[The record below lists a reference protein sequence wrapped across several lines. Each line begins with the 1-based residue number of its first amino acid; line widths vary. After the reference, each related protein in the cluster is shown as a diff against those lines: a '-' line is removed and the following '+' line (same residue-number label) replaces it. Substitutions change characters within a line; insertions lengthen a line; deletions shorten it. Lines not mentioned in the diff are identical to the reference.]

1 MAYDVVYIKKF
12 LYLHGAVE
20 NDLLKKLMKNEGN
33 RSTIKAMGLNPL
45 TLSFGKDMEKAFL
58 RKYFQ
63 DSVFQFRVAFLSVTG
78 LYGIF
83 GLLDEPTV
91 QDYARYFLYIRF
103 GVVIPFLMIVFS
115 LSFTKIFKHIWQSL
129 LFISFLIAGSGIA
142 AMTAMVPDNY
152 AYYAGMML
160 IFSAGYFF
168 IKLRFL
174 LATLAG
180 WITLMIFNIGAIWFA
195 EADTTT
201 LITTNFFYGAAN
213 IIGMMAAY
221 YIEFYA
227 RRDFYQKVQLEEE
240 RKKVMEAN
248 RNLEQKVDIRTQELR
263 QSNEDLRVA
272 KEEAEKSD
280 KLKSA
285 FLANMSHE
293 IRTPMNGIL
302 GFAELIKDNDD
313 LDDISENAEIILDNS
328 RHLLELI
335 NDIVDISKIEAGVME
350 MKKDEFRLN
359 DLIHDLAAFFRKDP
373 TVQAKELEIKTN
385 ACLPD
390 NESLIRID
398 RTRLRQVLVNLT
410 KNACKYTGE
419 GYVEIGYKIH
429 DTDLVFYV
437 KDTGIGL
444 EKEHTEFIF
453 NRFMQVAT
461 TISPNEEGVGLGL
474 TISKA
479 IVSQF
484 GGDIWVESEPG
495 QGAIFYFNLPMKPGE
510 SVLLQSDYQMSTIME
525 YDWNDKLI
533 LVAEDVPTNYL
544 LVKKSLRKTNV
555 SLLWA
560 KNGKETLEMVK
571 NHDNIDLVLMD
582 IRMPIMNGLD
592 ATKEIKKLKP
602 GLTIIAQTAYAMDGD
617 RENSLA
623 AGCDDYISKPINL
636 KEFIELIAKY
646 LT

>member
-1 MAYDVVYIKKF
+1 MIT
-12 LYLHGAVE
+12 
-20 NDLLKKLMKNEGN
+20 EGN
-33 RSTIKAMGLNPL
+33 QSTLKEMGLNSL
-45 TLSFGKDMEKAFL
+45 TLKFPKKLEKAFL
-58 RKYFQ
+58 EKYFY
-63 DSVFQFRVAFLSVTG
+63 DSIFQFRVAFVSVSA
-78 LYGIF
+78 LYAVF

-91 QDYARYFLYIRF
+91 KEYASNFFYIRF
-103 GVVIPFLMIVFS
+103 GIVIPFLLFVFV
-115 LSFTKIFKHIWQSL
+115 LSFTKIFRHIWQTM
-129 LFISFLIAGSGIA
+129 LFIAFLIAGSGIA
-142 AMTAMVPDNY
+142 AMTAMVPQNY

-180 WITLMIFNIGAIWFA
+180 WITLIIFNIGSLWYA
-195 EADTTT
+195 EADAIT
-201 LITTNFFYGAAN
+201 LITTNSFYIAAN
-213 IIGMMAAY
+213 IIGMMAGY

-227 RRDFYQKVQLEEE
+227 RRDFFQKVQLEEE
-240 RKKVMEAN
+240 RKKVLEAN
-248 RNLEQKVDIRTQELR
+248 RNLEEKVDNRTKELQNSNEELR
-263 QSNEDLRVA
+263 IA

-302 GFAELIKDNDD
+302 GFAELIRDDDD
-313 LDDISENAEIILDNS
+313 LQEIKENADIILDNS

-350 MKKDEFRLN
+350 MKHEDFRLN
-359 DLIHDLAAFFRKDP
+359 DLMEDLAGFFRKDA
-373 TVQAKELEIKTN
+373 TVQAKGLVIKTT
-385 ACLPD
+385 CYLPD
-390 NESLIRID
+390 EKSAIRID
-398 RTRLRQVLVNLT
+398 KTRLRQVLVNLT
-410 KNACKYTGE
+410 KNACKYTNE
-419 GYVEIGYKIH
+419 GYIEIGYKLH
-429 DTDLVFYV
+429 EDDLLFFV

-444 EKEHTEFIF
+444 ERDQIEYIF

-461 TISPNEEGVGLGL
+461 TNSPNEEGVGLGL

-484 GGDIWVESEPG
+484 GGKIWVESEPG
-495 QGAIFYFNLPMKPGE
+495 QGAIFYFNVPVKPGE
-510 SVLLQSDYQMSTIME
+510 SVLLQTDYQMTTDME
-525 YDWNDKLI
+525 HDWNEKLI
-533 LVAEDVPTNYL
+533 LVAEDVQTNFL
-544 LVKKSLRKTNV
+544 LVKKSLRRTNV
-555 SLLWA
+555 RLLWA
-560 KNGKETLEMVK
+560 KNGKETVEMVK
-571 NHDNIDLVLMD
+571 NHDDIDLVLMD

-592 ATKEIKKLKP
+592 ATREIKKIKP
-602 GLTIIAQTAYAMDGD
+602 ELVIIAQTAYAMDGD

-646 LT
+646 LH